1 VNGPEALEDAHL
13 GATALDIDLPVD
25 GRAARAAKTRNAIA
39 DALLDLLADGQMR
52 PTAKEI
58 ADRAGVSVRSVYVH
72 FDDLEGLYCVAATRY
87 FRRIAPMLTPVSA
100 AGSVEERA
108 YAVVRQ
114 RVRFYAQSGAIGRA
128 TRLHAESSPTL
139 ERILRDGRN
148 HSRGELERVF
158 AQELASL
165 NETQRNQVVAML
177 DVLCG
182 PETWETLRLH
192 HELGVDTST
201 ECVVDA
207 IVLHLNEACS

>member
-1 VNGPEALEDAHL
+1 VNSREALDDAPLESHAP
-13 GATALDIDLPVD
+13 GEEPPAD

-72 FDDLEGLYCVAATRY
+72 FDDLEDLYCVAATRY
-87 FRRIAPMLTPVSA
+87 LGRVAPMLAPVPA
-100 AGSVEERA
+100 EGTVEERA
-108 YAVVRQ
+108 YSLVRQ
-114 RVRFYAQSGAIGRA
+114 RVRLYAQSGAIGRA

-148 HSRGELERVF
+148 RSRSDLERVF
-158 AQELASL
+158 ARELEPLASA
-165 NETQRNQVVAML
+165 ERQRVVALL

-182 PETWETLRLH
+182 PETWETLHLH
-192 HELGVDTST
+192 HELGLDEST
-201 ECVVDA
+201 RCVAGA
-207 IVLHLNEACS
+207 IVLHLREAGS

>member
-1 VNGPEALEDAHL
+1 VTGREALDDAQL
-13 GATALDIDLPVD
+13 ETDASGDDTPQD

-72 FDDLEGLYCVAATRY
+72 FDDLEDLYCVAATRY
-87 FRRIAPMLTPVSA
+87 LRRIAPMLAPVA
-100 AGSVEERA
+100 AVGTVEERA
-108 YAVVRQ
+108 TSLVRQ
-114 RVRFYAQSGAIGRA
+114 RVTLYARSGAIGRA

-148 HSRGELERVF
+148 HSRADLERVF
-158 AQELASL
+158 ARELEPLAES
-165 NETQRNQVVAML
+165 ERRRTVAML

-182 PETWETLRLH
+182 AETWETLHLH
-192 HELGVDTST
+192 HGLDVDAST
-201 ECVVDA
+201 RCVADA
-207 IVLHLNEACS
+207 IVLYLREAGA